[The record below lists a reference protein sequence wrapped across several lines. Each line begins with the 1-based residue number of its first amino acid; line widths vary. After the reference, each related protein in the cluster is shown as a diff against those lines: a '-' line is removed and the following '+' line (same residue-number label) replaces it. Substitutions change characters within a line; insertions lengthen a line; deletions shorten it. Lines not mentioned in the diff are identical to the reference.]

1 VEALRIL
8 LSHFTRANR
17 SDYMKAG
24 QPLVE
29 MTEHSAQLDFSELFH
44 THFVR
49 IARVIAR
56 VVQDQARAEEL
67 ASEVFWKFWC
77 NPEVQGGNPAG
88 WLYRTGVRMGLDEL
102 RRQSRRRR
110 YEKLLVL
117 IGTAKSPE
125 HLLSEGQ
132 EQQQVRQVLSALKV
146 RDSSLLVLQSEGLSY
161 LKMAE
166 ILHLNE
172 TSIGTLLRRAQQ
184 AFRKEYVRRHG
195 ERTR

>member
-1 VEALRIL
+1 VEARRIL

-24 QPLVE
+24 EPFVE
-29 MTEHSAQLDFSELFH
+29 STEQSAPFDFSELFH
-44 THFVR
+44 AHYAR

-56 VVQDQARAEEL
+56 VVQDRARAEEL
-67 ASEVFWKFWC
+67 AAEVFWKLWR
-77 NPEVQGGNPAG
+77 NPGMKSGNSAG

-102 RRQSRRRR
+102 RRQTRRRR

-117 IGTAKSPE
+117 IGAAPTPE
-125 HLLSEGQ
+125 YLLSKEQ
-132 EQQQVRQVLSALKV
+132 EQQQVRLVLSALKV

-161 LKMAE
+161 AEIAE

-184 AFRKEYVRRHG
+184 AFRKEYVRRYG
-195 ERTR
+195 ERKR